1 MPASSV
7 IDEALPHLTVAPDG
21 LCLDAEDAVW
31 VADANHGRVLRVR
44 DGGEVVEEIAVDSG
58 VYACM
63 LGGDDGRTL
72 FLSAAP
78 DFDEHRRSAAR
89 EARVLAVRVDVPHG
103 GLP

>member
-1 MPASSV
+1 MIA
-7 IDEALPHLTVAPDG
+7 EALPHLTVAPDG